1 MNSQTLIADL
11 NETQILSAI
20 REQFAGEHVEGIN
33 VQKLMEHCRTLDEL
47 FASIRNE
54 MNLRD
59 TPRNHRN
66 NK

>member
-20 REQFAGEHVEGIN
+20 REQFAGEHVEGID
-33 VQKLMEHCRTLDEL
+33 VQKLMENCRTLGEL

-59 TPRNHRN
+59 TPKSRN